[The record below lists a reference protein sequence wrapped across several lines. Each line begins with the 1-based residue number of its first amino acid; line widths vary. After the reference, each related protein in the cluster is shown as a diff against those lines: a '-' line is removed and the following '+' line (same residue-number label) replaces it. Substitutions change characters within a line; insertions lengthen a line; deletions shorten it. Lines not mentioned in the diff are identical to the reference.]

1 MEKPVDDHLE
11 KVRAWLELNVHV
23 PPMPKKVTLSEISF
37 DWDYGRGSFVLKL
50 DEHPVKDPFR
60 IYVEMNGQMA
70 FTPPLYVSPLGAPAS
85 YAAIKLDE
93 ATEQAINRALRQVFP
108 RLLAYGRHKGR
119 GAYID
124 ALTPLGDRVVD
135 VQEFN
140 EKRALI
146 ESGSLTMTEKV
157 L

>member
-1 MEKPVDDHLE
+1 MEEPVTDHLE
-11 KVRAWLELNVHV
+11 KVREWLELNVHV
-23 PPMPKKVTLSEISF
+23 PPKPKKVTLSEITF
-37 DWDYGRGSFVLKL
+37 DWNSGRGSFVLNL

-70 FTPPLYVSPLGAPAS
+70 FIPPLYVSPLGAPAS

-93 ATEQAINRALRQVFP
+93 ATEQAIKSALGRVFP
-108 RLLAYGRHKGR
+108 KLLAYGRHKGR
-119 GAYID
+119 EAYID

-146 ESGSLTMTEKV
+146 ESGALTMTENV
-157 L
+157 Q